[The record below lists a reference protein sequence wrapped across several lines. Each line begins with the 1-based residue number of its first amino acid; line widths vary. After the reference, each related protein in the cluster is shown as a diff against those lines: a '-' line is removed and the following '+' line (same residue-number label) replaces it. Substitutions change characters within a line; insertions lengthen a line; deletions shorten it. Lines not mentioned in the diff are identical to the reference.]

1 MGLRAKCA
9 LAVLVV
15 LAIGCHPR
23 SRHQFLSFDLDGV
36 PPYEE
41 WRNPPPPQPKER
53 PTRTIHYRQRT
64 PQLTPVAQPKL
75 KTLFSEGRP
84 EIELLETWEEVAAA
98 LPTNDAG
105 QEDWQAALEQGIIA
119 PFTSLEPGESGLE
132 AFEME
137 VELTAD
143 DPMYSV
149 TFRHETHTAWLACD
163 NCHPALFE
171 MVAGTAEITMDTI
184 YAGEHCGH
192 CHGKVAFEVE
202 TGCVV
207 CHEQMG

>member
-1 MGLRAKCA
+1 MRLQAKCA
-9 LAVLVV
+9 LALLVV
-15 LAIGCHPR
+15 LAAGCDPR
-23 SRHQFLSFDLDGV
+23 SRHQTLSFVMDGV
-36 PPYEE
+36 PSYEE
-41 WRNPPPPQPKER
+41 WLNPPPSQPQER
-53 PTRTIHYRQRT
+53 PTRRIHYRQQA
-64 PQLTPVAQPKL
+64 PQLTPVAQPRL

-84 EIELLETWEEVAAA
+84 EIEGLETWEEVASA

-119 PFTSLEPGESGLE
+119 PFTSLEPGESELE

-143 DPMYSV
+143 EPMYSV

-163 NCHPALFE
+163 SCHPALFE
-171 MVAGTAEITMDTI
+171 MAGGTAEITMDGI
-184 YAGEHCGH
+184 YAGKHCGH
-192 CHGKVAFEVE
+192 CHGKAAFEVE

-207 CHEQMG
+207 CHEEMG